1 MSKCHVCQQLS
12 SLFIIL
18 RLCYSLL
25 NTICSLQYYF
35 SWMWS
40 KLHTGSLYS
49 YADQTNLANWTTCL
63 FCCINVGN
71 KLSFTLFISLIN
83 STCLLKRKKSIVNT
97 HLSYQMQNFSNL
109 KKTCSPLFKIS
120 QVSTNYEQQDN
131 FITYKH
137 PQNIIN
143 YI

>member
-12 SLFIIL
+12 SLLIIL
-18 RLCYSLL
+18 RFCYSLL

-35 SWMWS
+35 SWIWS
-40 KLHTGSLYS
+40 KLHTVCLYS
-49 YADQTNLANWTTCL
+49 YADQTNSALWTTCL
-63 FCCINVGN
+63 FNGINVGN
-71 KLSFTLFISLIN
+71 KLSFSLFISQIN
-83 STCLLKRKKSIVNT
+83 SVAFLKRKKSIVNT
-97 HLSYQMQNFSNL
+97 HLYYQMQNFSNL
-109 KKTCSPLFKIS
+109 MKTYAPLFKIP
-120 QVSTNYEQQDN
+120 QVSTNYKQQDN